1 MYYVLK
7 DLDDDENVYVDK
19 EPDFYDWDE
28 INEGISLLGKW
39 QEGLTIQY
47 SDDSPEGVILTDQIS
62 NGINWLIV
70 SKKFKQFLEQLKLD
84 YLEFLP
90 VGFLDHKG
98 RSKKEPYWIINF
110 TKLYPAVDRD
120 KSVCEDTI
128 GGTLDFF
135 EKLVLTDEIE
145 HNGPPLFCVKE
156 QPSLFLFRQDYKEKI
171 EKLGLT
177 GFRLIPTDEYKT
189 LD

>member
-7 DLDDDENVYVDK
+7 NLYDDRNVYVTGRPAFD
-19 EPDFYDWDE
+19 DWDE
-28 INEGISLLGKW
+28 INEGISLLGRW
-39 QEGLTIQY
+39 PEGLTLQF
-47 SDDSPEGVILTDQIS
+47 SKDRLEGVILTDYIA
-62 NGINWLIV
+62 NTINWLIV
-70 SKKFKQFLEQLKLD
+70 NEKFKKSLEQLNMD
-84 YLEFLP
+84 YLEYLP

-98 RSKKEPYWIINF
+98 RPKKEPYWVVNF
-110 TKLYPAVDRD
+110 TNLFPAVDYER
-120 KSVCEDTI
+120 SVYKEVS

-135 EKLVLTDEIE
+135 KTLVLVEEIE
-145 HNGPPLFCVKE
+145 KDGPPIFCLKE
-156 QPSLFLFRQDYKEKI
+156 QPAMFFFRQDYKEKI